1 MSLLAEHA
9 SRPYLQ
15 LRRRQQTS
23 GTVLLIVLLF
33 IGNEHQITGNSRH
46 KDRSRTTAG
55 NLMEF
60 GTDKV
65 LVVEADANS
74 REHVSKILTD
84 AGYQVSAEF
93 AVTLKTVLASMPDV
107 IVLGASPPQL
117 DCCDLL
123 ADVKRSEQARH
134 IRVIMLADGGS
145 AERIR
150 GLDLGAD
157 DVLSLP
163 FDDRELLARVR
174 TQLRE
179 KRPEDELRERVRNSR
194 NSRREARR
202 VLRALNRG
210 RRTLRLGVALL
221 IVVAALATGGLG
233 FLYLRSQRQNVRV
246 YTALAKLQTGI
257 AGERGLLE
265 LARKARAQAE
275 QSATDSTEAQRQD
288 LKRQSK
294 ELRDK
299 LAGADPSQVAELERQ
314 LRASNERLQKL
325 ESERTVAQEV
335 IRSYSASVCL
345 LHVVVSFRDKGSGLI
360 LRYTTMTA
368 NGSPLADASG
378 KTQVRLGGIG
388 PEVHMDAFGT
398 GFLVSADGRIVTN
411 HHVVEPWWKNDDIAE
426 LLKQAVDLEPTV
438 VEMTAYFPGI
448 SHGVPVASQK
458 ISPEA
463 DLAVVAGNISGLKLK
478 LLAID
483 DSPKAAVSGQP
494 VVLIGYPTGVDAI
507 LARTSEDAMRSIAAN
522 TKGDPKSLMTE
533 LAHRNLI
540 RPVNTQGHIG
550 DVLADKIIY
559 DAQTTSGGSGGPL
572 FNAAG
577 KVIAVNVAMLRDFGG
592 SNFAIPVRYAKTL
605 LPR

>member
-1 MSLLAEHA
+1 
-9 SRPYLQ
+9 
-15 LRRRQQTS
+15 
-23 GTVLLIVLLF
+23 
-33 IGNEHQITGNSRH
+33 
-46 KDRSRTTAG
+46 
-55 NLMEF
+55 MEF
-60 GTDKV
+60 VPDKV
-65 LVVEADANS
+65 LVVDTDNNLRARAA
-74 REHVSKILTD
+74 KILSD

-107 IVLGASPPQL
+107 IVLGADPPKL

-157 DVLSLP
+157 DVVSLP

-179 KRPEDELRERVRNSR
+179 KRPEDELRETVRNGERSER
-194 NSRREARR
+194 QARR
-202 VLRALNRG
+202 VLRALNQG
-210 RRTLRLGVALL
+210 RRTLRFGVALFVL
-221 IVVAALATGGLG
+221 VALLGSAGVG
-233 FLYLRSQRQNVRV
+233 FLYWRSQKQDVRV

-257 AGERGLLE
+257 ASEHELLE
-265 LARKARAQAE
+265 LARRARAQVE
-275 QSATDSTEAQRQD
+275 QSASASTEAQRQN
-288 LKRQSK
+288 LKRQNK
-294 ELRDK
+294 ELHDK
-299 LAGADPSQVAELERQ
+299 IATADPSQVAELERQ
-314 LRASNERLQKL
+314 LRTSNERLQRL
-325 ESERTVAQEV
+325 ETESTVAQDV

-345 LHVVVSFRDKGSGLI
+345 LHVVVGFRDKGSGLT
-360 LRYTTMTA
+360 LRYATMTPT
-368 NGSPLADASG
+368 GSGLADANG
-378 KTQVRLGGIG
+378 EARVQLGGIG
-388 PEVHMDAFGT
+388 PEVRMDAFGT
-398 GFLVSADGRIVTN
+398 GFLASADGRIVTN
-411 HHVVEPWWKNDDIAE
+411 HHVVQPWWKNDDIAE
-426 LLKQAVDLEPTV
+426 LMKQAPDLEPAV
-438 VEMTAYFPGI
+438 VDMTAYFPGI
-448 SHGVPVASQK
+448 SHGIPITLQK
-458 ISPEA
+458 ISSDA

-483 DSPKAAVSGQP
+483 DSPKAAISGEP

-507 LARTSEDAMRSIAAN
+507 LARTSEDAVRSIAATTN
-522 TKGDPKSLMTE
+522 GDTKNLVTE

-572 FNAAG
+572 FNAEG

-592 SNFAIPVRYAKTL
+592 SNFAIPVRYARPL
-605 LPR
+605 LPQ

>member
-1 MSLLAEHA
+1 
-9 SRPYLQ
+9 
-15 LRRRQQTS
+15 
-23 GTVLLIVLLF
+23 
-33 IGNEHQITGNSRH
+33 
-46 KDRSRTTAG
+46 
-55 NLMEF
+55 MEF
-60 GTDKV
+60 GPDNV
-65 LVVEADANS
+65 LVVDTDSNV
-74 REHVSKILTD
+74 RERTAKILTD

-93 AVTLKTVLASMPDV
+93 AVTLKTVLGSMPDV
-107 IVLGASPPQL
+107 IVLGADPPQL

-179 KRPEDELRERVRNSR
+179 KRPEDELRETVRSGQR
-194 NSRREARR
+194 SEKQAQR
-202 VLRALNRG
+202 VLRALNQG
-210 RRTLRLGVALL
+210 RRTLRFGVALFIVIALLGVA
-221 IVVAALATGGLG
+221 GGG
-233 FLYLRSQRQNVRV
+233 FLYWRSQKQDVRV
-246 YTALAKLQTGI
+246 YTALAKLQTGV
-257 AGERGLLE
+257 ASEHELLD
-265 LARKARAQAE
+265 LARRARAQAE
-275 QSATDSTEAQRQD
+275 QSAAASTEAQRQN
-288 LKRQSK
+288 LKRQNK
-294 ELRDK
+294 ELHDK
-299 LAGADPSQVAELERQ
+299 IATADPSQVAELERQ
-314 LRASNERLQKL
+314 LRTSNERLQRL
-325 ESERTVAQEV
+325 ETESTVAQDV

-345 LHVVVSFRDKGSGLI
+345 LHVVVGFRDKGSGLT
-360 LRYTTMTA
+360 LRYATMTPS
-368 NGSPLADASG
+368 GSGLADPNGEARV
-378 KTQVRLGGIG
+378 QLGGIG
-388 PEVHMDAFGT
+388 PEVRMDAFGT
-398 GFLVSADGRIVTN
+398 GFLASSDGRIVTN

-426 LLKQAVDLEPTV
+426 LLKQAPDLEATV
-438 VEMTAYFPGI
+438 VDMMAYFPGV
-448 SHGVPVASQK
+448 SHGIPIKLQK
-458 ISPEA
+458 TSSDA
-463 DLAVVAGNISGLKLK
+463 DLAVVAGNISGLNLK

-483 DSPKAAVSGQP
+483 DSPKAAVSGEP

-507 LARTSEDAMRSIAAN
+507 LARTSEDAVRSIAATTN
-522 TKGDPKSLMTE
+522 GDSKSLMTE

-572 FNAAG
+572 FNAEG

-592 SNFAIPVRYAKTL
+592 SNFAIPVRFARPL